1 MMRSKLSIVWA
12 ALVAAF
18 TLSSCLG
25 NDDST
30 SYPSYERIVTVG
42 TGATR
47 LYADH
52 GEILLPMNTVSG
64 LEKVQRAIVA
74 FNVLPAEMNGAE
86 LEPGKTYEVEL
97 DANYC
102 FSVPT
107 SKVIDVYDNSVA
119 KDSLVNTQDP
129 VLSVE
134 GLYVKGGYLTATIAY
149 ACRQYTP
156 CYLDLAYDSE
166 TDVNLDT
173 NTITFTL
180 YFDNKRMTTTTQI
193 KYPYSFRL
201 PVEAYYHF
209 NESDSPINVVLRY
222 MVGTS
227 DYREVKTTMSKDD
240 FFLPSY

>member
-1 MMRSKLSIVWA
+1 MKSKLLIMWA
-12 ALVAAF
+12 ALVAAC
-18 TLSSCLG
+18 TLTSCLG
-25 NDDST
+25 DNEST
-30 SYPSYERIVTVG
+30 NYPAYERIVTVG

-47 LYADH
+47 LYADN
-52 GEILLPMNTVSG
+52 GEILLPMNTVTG
-64 LEKVQRAIVA
+64 LDKVQRAIVA
-74 FNVLPAEMNGAE
+74 FNVFPEELNGAT

-102 FSVPT
+102 YSVPT
-107 SKVIDVYDNSVA
+107 SKVINLNNNA
-119 KDSLVNTQDP
+119 AATDSLVNTQDP

-134 GLYVKGGYLTATIAY
+134 GLYVKNGYLTASIAY
-149 ACRQYTP
+149 ACRQFTP

-166 TDVNLDT
+166 TDVDVDT

-209 NESDSPINVVLRY
+209 ENDSPINVVLRY
-222 MVGTS
+222 MVDTS
-227 DYREVKTTMSKDD
+227 DYREVKTTMSRDD
-240 FFLPSY
+240 FFLPSF

>member
-1 MMRSKLSIVWA
+1 MMRSKLMIVWA
-12 ALVAAF
+12 ALVAVF

-25 NDDST
+25 EDDSS

-42 TGATR
+42 TGASR

-52 GEILLPMNTVSG
+52 GEILLPKNTVTG

-74 FNVLPAEMNGAE
+74 FNVLPLELNGAE
-86 LEPGKTYEVEL
+86 LEPGKTYDVEL
-97 DANYC
+97 DPNYC

-107 SKVIDVYDNSVA
+107 SKVIDLNENAVA

-129 VLSVE
+129 VLNVE
-134 GLYVKGGYLTATIAY
+134 GLYVMGGYLTATVAY
-149 ACRQYTP
+149 SCRQFTP

-201 PVEAYYHF
+201 PVEAYYNF
-209 NESDSPINVVLRY
+209 QTDEPINVVLRY

-227 DYREVKTTMSKDD
+227 DYRELKTTMTRND
-240 FFLPSY
+240 FFLPTY